1 MAEASVVKETCIQ
14 AACFFLPFFESG
26 EWRRK
31 GKAPWKV
38 LKKEPG
44 ITPDALRE
52 LAAYTEKRISRSAD
66 CMAALLS
73 IHDDWQ
79 VTVKKD
85 GVWMETETMIY
96 EDILPRL
103 QAAEITE
110 DDYVLYSEYT
120 RKWGM
125 L

>member
-1 MAEASVVKETCIQ
+1 MTQDVVVKETCIQ
-14 AACFFLPFFESG
+14 NACFFLSFFESG

-31 GKAPWKV
+31 EKSPWKTI
-38 LKKEPG
+38 KKEEV
-44 ITPDALRE
+44 TSDTLHAL
-52 LAAYTEKRISRSAD
+52 ASYTGNCISRCAEV
-66 CMAALLS
+66 MAFLMS
-73 IHDDWQ
+73 IHDDWDI
-79 VTVKKD
+79 TVKKD
-85 GVWMETETMIY
+85 GIWMETETMIY

-103 QAAEITE
+103 EEASFTE

>member
-1 MAEASVVKETCIQ
+1 MTESNEVKDTCIQ

-31 GKAPWKV
+31 EKSPWKT
-38 LKKEPG
+38 LKKEEVNP
-44 ITPDALRE
+44 E
-52 LAAYTEKRISRSAD
+52 KLAALASYTKKRISRCAL
-66 CMAALLS
+66 CMEFLQR
-73 IHDDWQ
+73 IHDEWR

-85 GVWMETETMIY
+85 GVWMETETMDF
-96 EDILPRL
+96 ERILPL
-103 QAAEITE
+103 LEEAGFTE
-110 DDYVLYSEYT
+110 DDFVLYCEYT

>member
-1 MAEASVVKETCIQ
+1 MTTRPVKETCVQ
-14 AACFFLPFFESG
+14 NACFFLPFFESG
-26 EWRRK
+26 EWRRNEK
-31 GKAPWKV
+31 SPWKT
-38 LKKEPG
+38 LKKEAS
-44 ITPDALRE
+44 DVKSVRA
-52 LAAYTEKRISRSAD
+52 LAAYTERRISRSAD
-66 CMAALLS
+66 CMSFLLGL
-73 IHDDWQ
+73 HDAWD

-103 QAAEITE
+103 EKAGFTE

>member
-1 MAEASVVKETCIQ
+1 MTRAVVKDTCVQ
-14 AACFFLPFFESG
+14 TARFFLPFFEAG

-31 GKAPWKV
+31 GKSPWKAV
-38 LKKEPG
+38 KG
-44 ITPDALRE
+44 NGATPEALRA
-52 LAAYTEKRISRSAD
+52 LAAYTERRISRGAD
-66 CMAALLS
+66 SMAFLSS
-73 IHDDWQ
+73 IHDDWS
-79 VTVKKD
+79 VTVEKD

-96 EDILPRL
+96 EDILPRFEE
-103 QAAEITE
+103 AGFTE